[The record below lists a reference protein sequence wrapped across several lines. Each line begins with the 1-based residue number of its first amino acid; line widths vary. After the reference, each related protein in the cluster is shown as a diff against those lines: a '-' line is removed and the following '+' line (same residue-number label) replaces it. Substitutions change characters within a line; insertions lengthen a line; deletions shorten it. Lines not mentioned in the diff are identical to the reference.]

1 MILPIVA
8 YGDPVLKKRATEIS
22 EVYPKLEQIIA
33 NMYETMYGAHGVGL
47 AAPQVG
53 LSIRLF
59 LVDTAPF
66 SEDESY
72 TPEEQAELNALF
84 YKDKLAYEKRKKD
97 LEIEMEDKRPPL
109 TALLIS
115 LSVIWFIA
123 LCATAIISVTDHSIL
138 IKMTMLSI
146 ASMLFGPILGAA
158 MIGMD
163 ENDGLRILKL
173 TVVITFLTAIIG
185 IYSGIDFSSLGYI
198 LIIPLFILVIWNL
211 LNIFM
216 NFTSASKRIMG
227 FFGSIIFIGYLLF
240 DFYRLEQASVNG
252 INDWNTA
259 FNIGFSIYLDV
270 INLLLE
276 LLEAMG

>member
-1 MILPIVA
+1 M
-8 YGDPVLKKRATEIS
+8 
-22 EVYPKLEQIIA
+22 
-33 NMYETMYGAHGVGL
+33 ETSLFFKTFVVFGSQLSLVFGICYYFIYGARKAAL
-47 AAPQVG
+47 AGEPFYGAVFEKRYNKNG
-53 LSIRLF
+53 ELDLF
-59 LVDTAPF
+59 SA
-66 SEDESY
+66 
-72 TPEEQAELNALF
+72 EEEEYDKWALKVEAELNALF

-97 LEIEMEDKRPPL
+97 LEIEMEYKKPPL
-109 TALLIS
+109 RKLLFN
-115 LSVIWFIA
+115 LCVIWFIA
-123 LCATAIISVTDHSIL
+123 LCATSIISVTGYSIL
-138 IKMTMLSI
+138 IKMIMLSI

-173 TVVITFLTAIIG
+173 TVVITFFTAIIG

-211 LNIFM
+211 LNIFI
-216 NFTSASKRIMG
+216 NFTSAYKRIMG

-240 DFYRLEQASVNG
+240 DFYRLEQASANG

>member
-1 MILPIVA
+1 M
-8 YGDPVLKKRATEIS
+8 
-22 EVYPKLEQIIA
+22 
-33 NMYETMYGAHGVGL
+33 ETSLFFKTFVVFGSQLSLVFGICYYFIYGARKAAL
-47 AAPQVG
+47 AGEPFFGAVFEKRYNKNG
-53 LSIRLF
+53 ELDLF
-59 LVDTAPF
+59 SA
-66 SEDESY
+66 
-72 TPEEQAELNALF
+72 EEEEYDKWALKEGAELNALF

-97 LEIEMEDKRPPL
+97 LEIEMEDKKPPL
-109 TALLIS
+109 RKLLFN
-115 LSVIWFIA
+115 LCVIWFIA
-123 LCATAIISVTDHSIL
+123 LCATSIISVTDHSIL
-138 IKMTMLSI
+138 IKMIMLSI

-173 TVVITFLTAIIG
+173 TVVITFFTAIIG

-211 LNIFM
+211 LNIFI
-216 NFTSASKRIMG
+216 NFTSAYKRIMG

-252 INDWNTA
+252 INDWSTA

>member
-1 MILPIVA
+1 M
-8 YGDPVLKKRATEIS
+8 
-22 EVYPKLEQIIA
+22 
-33 NMYETMYGAHGVGL
+33 ETSLFFKTFVVFGSQLSLVFGICYYFIYGARKAAL
-47 AAPQVG
+47 AGEPFYGAVFEKRYNKNG
-53 LSIRLF
+53 ELDLF
-59 LVDTAPF
+59 SA
-66 SEDESY
+66 
-72 TPEEQAELNALF
+72 EEEEYDKWALKEEADLNALF

-97 LEIEMEDKRPPL
+97 LEIEMEYKKPPL
-109 TALLIS
+109 RKLLFN
-115 LSVIWFIA
+115 LCVIWFIA
-123 LCATAIISVTDHSIL
+123 LCATSIISVTDYSIL
-138 IKMTMLSI
+138 IKMIMLSI

-173 TVVITFLTAIIG
+173 TVVITFFTAIIG

-198 LIIPLFILVIWNL
+198 LIIPLFVLVIWNL
-211 LNIFM
+211 LNIFI
-216 NFTSASKRIMG
+216 NFTSAYKRIMG

-240 DFYRLEQASVNG
+240 DFYRLEQASANG
-252 INDWNTA
+252 INDWSTA

>member
-1 MILPIVA
+1 M
-8 YGDPVLKKRATEIS
+8 
-22 EVYPKLEQIIA
+22 
-33 NMYETMYGAHGVGL
+33 ETSLFFKTFVVFGTQLSLVFGICYYFIYGARKATLAGEPFLGVVFEKRYNKNGEL
-47 AAPQVG
+47 D
-53 LSIRLF
+53 LF
-59 LVDTAPF
+59 SAEVEEYDKWVF
-66 SEDESY
+66 K
-72 TPEEQAELNALF
+72 EQAELNALF

-138 IKMTMLSI
+138 IKMTILSI

-211 LNIFM
+211 LNIFI

>member
-1 MILPIVA
+1 M
-8 YGDPVLKKRATEIS
+8 
-22 EVYPKLEQIIA
+22 
-33 NMYETMYGAHGVGL
+33 ETSLFFKTFVVFGTQLSLVFGICYYFIYGARKATLAGEPFLGVVFEKRYNKNGEL
-47 AAPQVG
+47 D
-53 LSIRLF
+53 LF
-59 LVDTAPF
+59 SAEVEEYDKWAF
-66 SEDESY
+66 K
-72 TPEEQAELNALF
+72 EQAELNALF

-97 LEIEMEDKRPPL
+97 LEIEMEYKRPPL

-123 LCATAIISVTDHSIL
+123 LCATCIISVTDHSIL

>member
-1 MILPIVA
+1 V
-8 YGDPVLKKRATEIS
+8 
-22 EVYPKLEQIIA
+22 
-33 NMYETMYGAHGVGL
+33 ETSLFFKTFVVFGTQLSLVFGICYYFIYGARKATLAGEPFLGVVFEKRYNKNGEL
-47 AAPQVG
+47 D
-53 LSIRLF
+53 LF
-59 LVDTAPF
+59 SAEVEEYDKWVF
-66 SEDESY
+66 K
-72 TPEEQAELNALF
+72 EQAELNALF

-97 LEIEMEDKRPPL
+97 LEIEMEYKRPPL

>member
-1 MILPIVA
+1 M
-8 YGDPVLKKRATEIS
+8 
-22 EVYPKLEQIIA
+22 
-33 NMYETMYGAHGVGL
+33 ETSLFFKTFVVFGSQLSLVFGICYYFIYGARKAAL
-47 AAPQVG
+47 AGEPFYGAVFEKRYNKNG
-53 LSIRLF
+53 ELDLF
-59 LVDTAPF
+59 SA
-66 SEDESY
+66 
-72 TPEEQAELNALF
+72 EEEEYDKWALKEEAELNALF

-97 LEIEMEDKRPPL
+97 LEIEMEYKKPPL
-109 TALLIS
+109 RKLLFN
-115 LSVIWFIA
+115 LCVIWFIA
-123 LCATAIISVTDHSIL
+123 LCATSIISVTGYSIL
-138 IKMTMLSI
+138 IKMIMLSI

-173 TVVITFLTAIIG
+173 TVVITFFTAIIG

-211 LNIFM
+211 LNIFI
-216 NFTSASKRIMG
+216 NFTSAYKRIMG

-240 DFYRLEQASVNG
+240 DFYRLEQASANG
-252 INDWNTA
+252 INDWSTA